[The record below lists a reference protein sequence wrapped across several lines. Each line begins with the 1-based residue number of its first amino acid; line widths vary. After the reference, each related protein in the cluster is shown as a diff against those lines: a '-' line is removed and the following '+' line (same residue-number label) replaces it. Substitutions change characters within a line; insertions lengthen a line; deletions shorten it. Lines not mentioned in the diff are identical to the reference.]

1 MQFRYELLIF
11 LMNSS
16 QFLMDFKLKAAKRFC
31 RKARQEG
38 VSAEAQTR
46 GNRDGIT
53 GLWLKVTQTQR
64 LKRAQ

>member
-16 QFLMDFKLKAAKRFC
+16 QFLVDFKFKAAKRFC

-38 VSAEAQTR
+38 VSAEAQTLSKR
-46 GNRDGIT
+46 EKIT
-53 GLWLKVTQTQR
+53 GLFPSIN
-64 LKRAQ
+64 